1 MTRSKAVNKP
11 EVNTEAVG
19 FVGKL
24 PAILAL
30 VINIDVSSGSIS
42 KIVKR
47 TGVRLDSISI
57 LDNGHYRCR
66 VLTDKTYSE
75 LMAILSQMKVIR

>member
-1 MTRSKAVNKP
+1 
-11 EVNTEAVG
+11 
-19 FVGKL
+19 
-24 PAILAL
+24 
-30 VINIDVSSGSIS
+30 
-42 KIVKR
+42 
-47 TGVRLDSISI
+47 VRLDSISI